1 MHTLALP
8 KSVLCIEPGPPW
20 PLAHYELAHLIKK
33 KIDAVVLRLC
43 SAAPRRLTPGDD
55 HNVVLQPFNPIFQT
69 MVRFWIRIQCGFEAV
84 GCWQGDRWG
93 GRTCG
98 LGHLCR
104 VLLGVAAGHGHCVE
118 GLCVLSP
125 ELYIRL
131 RWLKATVFSFLEQ

>member
-8 KSVLCIEPGPPW
+8 KSVLCIELGPRW

-69 MVRFWIRIQCGFEAV
+69 MVRFWIGPRPPPPLLHSSSAMKVLHRMAV
-84 GCWQGDRWG
+84 RSTSLRRG
-93 GRTCG
+93 GER
-98 LGHLCR
+98 R
-104 VLLGVAAGHGHCVE
+104 
-118 GLCVLSP
+118 
-125 ELYIRL
+125 
-131 RWLKATVFSFLEQ
+131 